1 MPSVSPPLHRLI
13 HLQLSSLDAGH
24 FCKILCIDSNCLLE
38 TKHLIALTSL
48 SSCPPSL
55 LDSWKQDWNLTW
67 SQTSWTLPSPE
78 PKPANPVFTQHLI
91 MLSLCF
97 SASTLE
103 TPTTFSCLV
112 ILYLCAR
119 NKVCYLVAVRIW
131 VHLTCSSLGSLE
143 LPGAQWIPAQ
153 YCDRMPL
160 G

>member
-24 FCKILCIDSNCLLE
+24 FCKILCINSNCLLE

-55 LDSWKQDWNLTW
+55 LDSWKHKIG
-67 SQTSWTLPSPE
+67 TSLDHKLLGRYLPQSP
-78 PKPANPVFTQHLI
+78 NPQIQYSPFITQHLI

-119 NKVCYLVAVRIW
+119 NKVCYLVAVHIW

-143 LPGAQWIPAQ
+143 LPGAQ
-153 YCDRMPL
+153 
-160 G
+160 